1 MNLFRKKGG
10 KRQKEKKQLYSA
22 TVIYSSV
29 HSGIVLPATA
39 NDKKPSVY

>member
-10 KRQKEKKQLYSA
+10 KRQKEKNNLHST

-29 HSGIVLPATA
+29 RSGMVLPTTA